1 MISFQ
6 HQGDNVCGNIWSS
19 SLSFINFAAKSSWH
33 FKMRRSCFFILL
45 KRICMCVLTYSMS
58 FYSSFHILPLSI
70 FIYSPLCICSR
81 SAWHNSGSYLVLYSP
96 PFLLKPHCGSSVC
109 PVSSPFAE
117 ICFNFLIFEMY
128 SDLRIMLEVVDMEV
142 DKVADLVK
150 LKLSKKWKG
159 AMAHDILSVAN
170 PRMAMLFVNQWNHQN
185 IYVRWAFL
193 SLSCLV
199 NIAKIAKL
207 P

>member
-6 HQGDNVCGNIWSS
+6 HQGDNGCGNIWSS

-117 ICFNFLIFEMY
+117 ICFNFFYIWNVFRFE
-128 SDLRIMLEVVDMEV
+128 D
-142 DKVADLVK
+142 
-150 LKLSKKWKG
+150 
-159 AMAHDILSVAN
+159 
-170 PRMAMLFVNQWNHQN
+170 
-185 IYVRWAFL
+185 YVRGGGHGGWHGGRLGEVKIVKEVKRSDGSWHFVCGESANGDAF
-193 SLSCLV
+193 C
-199 NIAKIAKL
+199 
-207 P
+207 